1 MARRHERG
9 GGASLARMS
18 RQSRANL
25 RAFVRRNTHL
35 QDLPEVPGL
44 RLHLADDVM
53 EVCRLAGVE
62 LGQADPPLPYWAFAW
77 AGGLAI
83 ARYLVDH
90 PEEVAGRR
98 VLDVASGSGLCAIVA
113 ARAGAT
119 DVLAAD
125 VDPLAEAAIE
135 VNARANGVRIAVR
148 RGDPIDGPPPPCD
161 VILAGDVVYE
171 ETMARRMLEWLRAA
185 SAGGTRVLLGDLG
198 RRYLPPGLIRVA
210 TYDVRTSLELEN
222 EPIKRSHVFTLTQEG
237 STGTGS
243 VESGAVRVS

>member
-1 MARRHERG
+1 MP
-9 GGASLARMS
+9 
-18 RQSRANL
+18 
-25 RAFVRRNTHL
+25 
-35 QDLPEVPGL
+35 DVPGL
-44 RLHLADDVM
+44 RLHLANDVM

-98 VLDVASGSGLCAIVA
+98 VVDVASGSGLCAIVA
-113 ARAGAT
+113 ARAGAA

-135 VNARANGVRIAVR
+135 VNARANGVRIGFR
-148 RGDPIDGPPPPCD
+148 RGDLLDGPPPPCD

-171 ETMARRMLEWLRAA
+171 ETMARRMIEWLRAA

-198 RRYLPPGLIRVA
+198 RRYLPPGLTRVA

-222 EPIKRSHVFTLTQEG
+222 EPIKRSHVFTLTHEG
-237 STGTGS
+237 RDRIGGERTGPGRLTVARS
-243 VESGAVRVS
+243 CRSRRPHPRVEHG